1 MSKLK
6 EEYESQLES
15 VAMKYSQDIAVLKGQ
30 MATETTQHEVGKVA
44 LWMYGSLQL
53 VDVLWSSR
61 VDTKLSCSRSLTVV
75 YYVF

>member
-44 LWMYGSLQL
+44 L
-53 VDVLWSSR
+53 
-61 VDTKLSCSRSLTVV
+61 
-75 YYVF
+75 